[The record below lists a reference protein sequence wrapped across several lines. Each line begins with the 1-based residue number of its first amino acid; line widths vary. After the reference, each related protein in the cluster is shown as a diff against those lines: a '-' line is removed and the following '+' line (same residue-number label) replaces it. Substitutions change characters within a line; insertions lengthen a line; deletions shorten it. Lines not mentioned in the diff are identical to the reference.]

1 MNEIVPL
8 GIEGNSFISKDLRIS
23 DGPNVPGSSE
33 DNFREKRETK
43 IPPGV
48 KSQQACTKVNP
59 LSPIDP
65 KIIPDPL
72 SKVTSDKQV

>member
-1 MNEIVPL
+1 MNEIVRP
-8 GIEGNSFISKDLRIS
+8 GTKGNSFISKDFSIPN
-23 DGPNVPGSSE
+23 GPNVPGSSE

-43 IPPGV
+43 IPHGV
-48 KSQQACTKVNP
+48 RSQLVCTKVSP

-72 SKVTSDKQV
+72 TKITGEKQV